1 MPHLPSLFSRHRRA
15 IFAVLAALLAILLIE
30 CVAFN
35 LPYWRTRGASTDS
48 AAYEN
53 TVGAGLERTDEG
65 MLRIT
70 DQTAAWLEVKADGS
84 SDYARIDL
92 VSPNNSSS
100 NALLTVHIRASVN
113 GESVASTSFSSQSS
127 RSLFIYTH
135 GEGTLRVSIEE
146 PKGSIVPIQAVRA
159 NVRVPFTVNPIRLAI
174 MAALS
179 AAVAC
184 WQPNSKLWHIRLNPS
199 SRNQRLAFAVLITPI
214 ALLTVVLC
222 ALQLGDNTALVF
234 HEQGGYTY
242 DFDQYGHIADALLH
256 GHTWLDLDVPHE
268 LASAA
273 NPYDPATRSSLLA
286 DEVSPIYWDYVYK
299 DGHWYSYFGVLPA
312 VLLYMPYQLLTG
324 RMLPTSVAVLILMA
338 FALVFLT
345 LLVIRLIARFFPN
358 TSLAAT
364 SIAVCVMILGSNA
377 SYLLF
382 RRNFYSVPFAASL
395 ALSALGLWLWL
406 GAQTARRPLIA
417 AEIWHVSGAP
427 KLSLPHLGLGALCIA
442 ANFGCRPTFC
452 LTALLGIALF
462 WPQIHAATQGVFSG
476 QTSWHKALVA
486 PTVVL
491 MCALVPVVP
500 LMAYNVARF
509 GSPFDFGNAYQIT
522 VTDMTNF
529 HAPLADALP
538 AIAYYL
544 FLPLHFIARFPWV
557 ALSPAPMPEWVYA
570 EPMVGGLVTMCPLLL
585 LAFALPFL
593 QRSSTDRTPL
603 LLAALILAVA
613 IVAFDALHAGLGWR
627 YMADFGW
634 LLALAA
640 LPVLLRLL
648 SQPPHDSSLRGNTAA
663 SLPRHVLRTAVVLI
677 LLWSMLVTVLSLFTI
692 GRHDHLIGTNP
703 ALFHDVLSWFMQ

>member
-1 MPHLPSLFSRHRRA
+1 MPHLPSLLSRHRRA

-65 MLRIT
+65 LLRVT
-70 DQTAAWLEVKADGS
+70 DPTAAWLEVKADGS

-92 VSPNNSSS
+92 VSPQNDSSS
-100 NALLTVHIRASVN
+100 TLNTVHIRASVN
-113 GESVASTSFSSQSS
+113 GESVASTSFSPQSP
-127 RSLFIYTH
+127 RSLFIYAH

-146 PKGSIVPIQAVRA
+146 PKGSIVPIHAVRA
-159 NVRVPFTVNPIRLAI
+159 NVRVPFTVNPLRLAA
-174 MAALS
+174 MVALLV
-179 AAVAC
+179 AVAC
-184 WQPNSKLWHIRLNPS
+184 WQPNSKLWRIRLNPS
-199 SRNQRLAFAVLITPI
+199 SRRQRLAFAALLAPI
-214 ALLTVVLC
+214 ALVTLMSC
-222 ALQLGDNTALVF
+222 IQQLGDNTALVF

-256 GHTWLDLDVPHE
+256 GRTWLDLNVPQE

-286 DEVSPIYWDYVYK
+286 DGVSPIYWDYAYQN
-299 DGHWYSYFGVLPA
+299 GHWYSYFGVLPA

-324 RMLPTSVAVLILMA
+324 HMLPTATAVLILMA
-338 FALVFLT
+338 FALLFLA
-345 LLVIRLIARFFPN
+345 LLVIRLIARFAPH

-364 SIAVCVMILGSNA
+364 SIAVCVMLLGSNA

-406 GAQTARRPLIA
+406 GAQTTRRPLLA

-427 KLSLPHLGLGALCIA
+427 ELSLPRLGLGALCIA

-462 WPQIHAATQGVFSG
+462 WPQIRAAARGMFSG
-476 QTSWHKALVA
+476 RTSWRKALLA

-491 MCALVPVVP
+491 VCALVPVVP

-509 GSPFDFGNAYQIT
+509 GSPLDFGNAYQIT
-522 VTDMTNF
+522 VTDMTCF
-529 HAPLADALP
+529 HTPLADALP
-538 AIAYYL
+538 AIGYYL

-570 EPMVGGLVTMCPLLL
+570 EPMVGGLITLCPLLL

-593 QRSSTDRTPL
+593 KRNRPPL

-613 IVAFDALHAGLGWR
+613 IVAFDALNAGLGWR

-634 LLALAA
+634 LFSLAA
-640 LPVLLRLL
+640 IPVLLRLL
-648 SQPPHDSSLRGNTAA
+648 SPLPCDSAPTAA
-663 SLPRHVLRTAVVLI
+663 NSTLSLPRRLLRFALVLV
-677 LLWSMLVTVLSLFTI
+677 LLWSMLITLLSLFTV
-692 GRHDHLIGTNP
+692 GRHDNLIGTNP
-703 ALFHDVLSWFMQ
+703 AVFHNVLSWFIS